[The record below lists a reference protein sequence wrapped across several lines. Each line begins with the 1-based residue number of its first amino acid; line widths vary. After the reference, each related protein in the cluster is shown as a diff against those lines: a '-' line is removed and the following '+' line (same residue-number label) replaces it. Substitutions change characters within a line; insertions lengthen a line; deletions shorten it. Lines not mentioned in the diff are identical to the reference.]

1 MRISDSLISSPHTSR
16 DNSKSF
22 LSSAVLDLLCWIEI
36 TDQGA
41 EFWVVRVR
49 EVVARLNCYQIG
61 KDLQPHNLTKELHLE
76 IPFDYS
82 GPLKARSTAPYQ
94 VPKRSGHSLI

>member
-1 MRISDSLISSPHTSR
+1 MRISDSLIRSPHTSR

-61 KDLQPHNLTKELHLE
+61 KGGFIFNIVRLEQGGKKACLSMVDKLT
-76 IPFDYS
+76 
-82 GPLKARSTAPYQ
+82 TVQ
-94 VPKRSGHSLI
+94 

>member
-1 MRISDSLISSPHTSR
+1 MILQYINNIAHWA
-16 DNSKSF
+16 KSQG
-22 LSSAVLDLLCWIEI
+22 LGLDLLCWIEI

-61 KDLQPHNLTKELHLE
+61 KGGFIFNIVRLEQGGKKACLSMVDKLT
-76 IPFDYS
+76 
-82 GPLKARSTAPYQ
+82 TVQ
-94 VPKRSGHSLI
+94 

>member
-1 MRISDSLISSPHTSR
+1 MRVSDSLISSPHTSR
-16 DNSKSF
+16 ETSVIISRNNSKSF

-41 EFWVVRVR
+41 ERLFGGVRVR

-61 KDLQPHNLTKELHLE
+61 KGGFIFNIVRLEQGGKKACLSMVDKLT
-76 IPFDYS
+76 
-82 GPLKARSTAPYQ
+82 TVQ
-94 VPKRSGHSLI
+94 

>member
-61 KDLQPHNLTKELHLE
+61 KGGFIFNIVRLEQGGKKACLSMVDKLT
-76 IPFDYS
+76 
-82 GPLKARSTAPYQ
+82 TVQ
-94 VPKRSGHSLI
+94 